1 MCNLLINDYNIYEV
15 ENGNKAYKLAVK
27 EDIDIIISDVIMPI
41 KSGIELCALIK
52 QDIRTSH
59 IPVILLTSR
68 STLMHKLEGLESGA
82 DDYISKHFD
91 IRELRLRV
99 ENTLKSVARL
109 KEKMNSLEGFQSE
122 NIALSSLDEKLYK
135 KALEIIEKN
144 ISNDDFDIPYFC
156 EELGVSRS
164 VLFIKVKAWTDFTP
178 KQFIK
183 HIRLTKAAKL
193 LEQGKM
199 NVNQISDKV
208 GFKNQKYFSISFKSK
223 FGKTPSE
230 YSQYFT
236 TS

>member
-1 MCNLLINDYNIYEV
+1 M
-15 ENGNKAYKLAVK
+15 
-27 EDIDIIISDVIMPI
+27 
-41 KSGIELCALIK
+41 
-52 QDIRTSH
+52 
-59 IPVILLTSR
+59 
-68 STLMHKLEGLESGA
+68 
-82 DDYISKHFD
+82 
-91 IRELRLRV
+91 
-99 ENTLKSVARL
+99 
-109 KEKMNSLEGFQSE
+109 
-122 NIALSSLDEKLYK
+122 DEKLYK